1 MSSLDNLHKSGHVN
15 FVEFHIRPFSVPVGF
30 GFGKKILN
38 SNKYLNF
45 YFTKIIKMVI
55 LRPMESDQ
63 KNEPV
68 CGICKF
74 DD

>member
-1 MSSLDNLHKSGHVN
+1 
-15 FVEFHIRPFSVPVGF
+15 
-30 GFGKKILN
+30 
-38 SNKYLNF
+38 
-45 YFTKIIKMVI
+45 MVI

-74 DD
+74 DDWRELGWTLYVSTSYFEYEFLIF